1 MNSVALRI
9 IPAALAT
16 WALWGW
22 ICEAHEVR
30 IGATISQTGHFA
42 TEVGPF
48 GDFLRAWAEELNAQ
62 GGMPVEGA
70 RLPVRLFIY
79 DDRSE
84 EAVARRLYEKMA
96 TVDKVHLML
105 GPYSSPLTF
114 AASTASETHGIP
126 FLAIC
131 ANSPKIYQRG
141 YRWIACLIDEAPR
154 YTYRY
159 WEMIKAEGLARSV
172 SFVVEDTLHPKGV
185 FEGARMLAQEAG
197 LEILSVHTAPR
208 DTKDFGAVI
217 LKLRAEDPDILF
229 VSANIPFATLFLL
242 QAREHGLKP
251 REFHVIHHGGPF
263 RKALGRA
270 AEGVTGQ
277 SYWIPAMGGPGRE
290 RFLSLLELSR
300 ISLEDYPWLPAYMMA
315 IQVVEDV
322 LSRSPSLEP
331 SQIMKALKSCRT
343 ETLGGRVW
351 FRENGVGSI
360 NTYPSQIQDGAYQIL
375 WPQGVATAPHRY
387 LAEGQPSK

>member
-1 MNSVALRI
+1 MSLKAWKMILSSLGACWVL
-9 IPAALAT
+9 AALCQAQE
-16 WALWGW
+16 L
-22 ICEAHEVR
+22 R

-48 GDFLRAWAEELNAQ
+48 GNFLKAWVEELNTQ
-62 GGMPVEGA
+62 GGIPLDKA
-70 RLPVRLFIY
+70 RLPVRLFLY

-84 EAVARRLYEKMA
+84 EAVARRMYERMA

-114 AASTASETHGIP
+114 AASTASEAYGIP

-141 YRWIACLIDEAPR
+141 YKWIACLIDEAPR
-154 YTYRY
+154 YTHRY
-159 WEMIKAEGLARSV
+159 WEMIKAEGLAKSV

-217 LKLRAEDPDILF
+217 LKLKAEDPDILF
-229 VSANIPFATLFLL
+229 VSANIPFATLFMI
-242 QAREHGLKP
+242 QAREQGLKP
-251 REFHVIHHGGPF
+251 REFHVTHHGGPF

-277 SYWIPAMGGPGRE
+277 SYWVPAMGGPGRE
-290 RFLSLLELSR
+290 RFLRLLDLSR
-300 ISLEDYPWLPAYMMA
+300 ISLEDYSWLPAYMMA

-331 SQIMKALKSCRT
+331 SQIMKTLKSSRT

-360 NTYPSQIQDGAYQIL
+360 NTYPSQIQEGSYQIL

-387 LAEGQPSK
+387 PAAGQPWK